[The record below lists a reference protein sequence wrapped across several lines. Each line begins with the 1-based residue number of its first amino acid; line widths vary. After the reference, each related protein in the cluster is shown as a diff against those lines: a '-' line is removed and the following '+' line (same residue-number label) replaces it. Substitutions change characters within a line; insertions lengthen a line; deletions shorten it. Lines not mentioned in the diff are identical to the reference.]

1 MKKLFTLTFL
11 LFSIL
16 GNVFFSA
23 QTTHA
28 GVAPGTIGNVFTYVV
43 KYVVKQGDSL
53 SAIAGRYGIT
63 LNALVQANRLSHW
76 TIYPG
81 QQLMVPSKTTPNTG
95 STPPQTPAPSKT
107 TPSTGNTPPQ
117 TPAPSKNKSIYV
129 SMSQQR
135 MYVYENGAQIYTFP
149 VSTGQAGRETLPGNY
164 RVKTRIDHAWGS
176 AWRIWMPSWLGIYNV
191 GRYENGI
198 HAVPITEN
206 GEVMWE
212 NSIGQP
218 ASYGC
223 VVLRT
228 NDAATLYQWADLG
241 TPVTIRH

>member
-1 MKKLFTLTFL
+1 MFNNIAMKKLFTLTFL
-11 LFSIL
+11 LFSLL
-16 GNVFFSA
+16 GNVLFSA
-23 QTTHA
+23 QTANA
-28 GVAPGTIGNVFTYVV
+28 GGDPAAPAPIGNAFTYVV
-43 KYVVKQGDSL
+43 KRGDSL
-53 SAIAGRYGIT
+53 SVIARRYGIT
-63 LNALVQANRLSHW
+63 LNALVQANRLTRW

-81 QQLMVPSKTTPNTG
+81 QQLTV
-95 STPPQTPAPSKT
+95 PSKT
-107 TPSTGNTPPQ
+107 TPSTGSTTPQ

-129 SMSQQR
+129 SISQQR

-164 RVKTRIDHAWGS
+164 RVKTRISRAWGS
-176 AWRIWMPSWLGIYNV
+176 AWRIWMPSWLGIYDV

>member
-1 MKKLFTLTFL
+1 
-11 LFSIL
+11 
-16 GNVFFSA
+16 
-23 QTTHA
+23 
-28 GVAPGTIGNVFTYVV
+28 
-43 KYVVKQGDSL
+43 
-53 SAIAGRYGIT
+53 
-63 LNALVQANRLSHW
+63 
-76 TIYPG
+76 
-81 QQLMVPSKTTPNTG
+81 
-95 STPPQTPAPSKT
+95 
-107 TPSTGNTPPQ
+107 
-117 TPAPSKNKSIYV
+117 
-129 SMSQQR
+129 MSQQR